1 MPHTTFH
8 HLLEDFTKSVGLDIE
23 IPSAENLES
32 FEFTHEGT
40 RCVVRP
46 AGDATHVIID
56 ADVLRLDTLPIIR
69 RSQALRLL
77 HGVNLAAH
85 ATNHLVVMLDVDEEI
100 RISKNLLLSGLTASA
115 LADEMVSAIEA
126 AQSLARSLQ
135 ILGRAE
141 EAPAGETAPAP
152 AVPCPL
158 QIA

>member
-1 MPHTTFH
+1 
-8 HLLEDFTKSVGLDIE
+8 
-23 IPSAENLES
+23 
-32 FEFTHEGT
+32 
-40 RCVVRP
+40 
-46 AGDATHVIID
+46 
-56 ADVLRLDTLPIIR
+56 
-69 RSQALRLL
+69 
-77 HGVNLAAH
+77 VNLAAH

-100 RISKNLLLSGLTASA
+100 RISKNLLLSALTASA